1 MGDHNTRRQRARVG
15 RCQVRTREL
24 PLGCLR
30 CPAIRWTDQLRH
42 PPGPA
47 VGTKPATVNLSHVN
61 RTGKQPS
68 DQHGAAPP

>member
-1 MGDHNTRRQRARVG
+1 MGDPNTRRERARVG

-24 PLGCLR
+24 
-30 CPAIRWTDQLRH
+30 RWVACAARQSAGPDQLCH

-47 VGTKPATVNLSHVN
+47 VGTKPATVNLSRVN